1 MLDLW
6 VHLSLQSRHERIL
19 VGYFR
24 RIDLLAALLGGDVA
38 KISCFQV
45 NTLNRWGIK

>member
-1 MLDLW
+1 MVDLW
-6 VHLSLQSRHERIL
+6 VDLSLQSRHEPIL

-24 RIDLLAALLGGDVA
+24 RIDLLATLLGGDVT
-38 KISCFQV
+38 KISCFRV

>member
-6 VHLSLQSRHERIL
+6 VHLSLQSTHESIL

-24 RIDLLAALLGGDVA
+24 RTDLLAALLGGDVA

>member
-6 VHLSLQSRHERIL
+6 VHLSLQSRHEPIL
-19 VGYFR
+19 VGYFW
-24 RIDLLAALLGGDVA
+24 RIDLLAALLGGDVP